1 MRLERLKNKF
11 SYMSIVTNII
21 LTISCSDDEIE
32 KIQQVNSFVY
42 RGLQMNLVSADY
54 NKVMAT
60 GTSWYGGTKFLEAGI
75 YIGAFNHFPLTE
87 FVEHLKKINWEN
99 PESVQVI
106 YKGQDDEKF
115 IITDISDNGS

>member
-1 MRLERLKNKF
+1 
-11 SYMSIVTNII
+11 MSNVTNII

-32 KIQQVNSFVY
+32 KIKQVNSFVY
-42 RGLQMNLVSADY
+42 RGLQMDLVSADY

-60 GTSWYGGTKFLEAGI
+60 GTRWYGGTKFLEAGI

-87 FVEHLKKINWEN
+87 FVDHLKKINWEY

-106 YKGQDDEKF
+106 YRGQDDEKF
-115 IITDISDNGS
+115 KVIDIGESES